1 MVKDIA
7 DSLRLVFIYDDLF
20 IDDFISVGDTAAD
33 KVAFFPALV
42 LSAFYLLGKLCG
54 IIFGNADHDVFEDD
68 AVQILR
74 AVYILRCSLR
84 CGDKNFPV
92 LLKPLFVNGDFN
104 GISSEPVEGIDEND
118 LPFLR
123 GIAVREHPLK
133 LRPVVVGAGH
143 GTVYIR
149 SHNAQPVTLRKF
161 VADAELSFYGLL
173 GLPLAAISRVDHG

>member
-1 MVKDIA
+1 MPSRFCEPSIFCDVLA
-7 DSLRLVFIYDDLF
+7 LR
-20 IDDFISVGDTAAD
+20 
-33 KVAFFPALV
+33 
-42 LSAFYLLGKLCG
+42 
-54 IIFGNADHDVFEDD
+54 
-68 AVQILR
+68 
-74 AVYILRCSLR
+74 
-84 CGDKNFPV
+84 DKNFPV

-161 VADAELSFYGLL
+161 VADAELSFYGIART
-173 GLPLAAISRVDHG
+173 AARCYISRRSRLISSAAPPYIAKFFQPLYGRKVFLKITEKLPFQPYGLFVGQSESEIVGKLYSDTCPAW